1 MERVVAALL
10 LALAAAC
17 AVRALVPSPS
27 HEPEVR
33 SAARASDPDPSDVT
47 DLLRFTP
54 DERDLGRIDGGA
66 SARVAF
72 PWRRGGAGDLRVLA
86 LETDCGCAV
95 ASGLPDLVAE
105 GASGTLVLDLRGR
118 SRPGPFVHV
127 VRLRVDRAPDDVL
140 RVRVRGFVG
149 SAVVVEPVALDVGRV
164 ASGLEVARV
173 VTVRPPPAPDA
184 TNAEARVVSFAEAW
198 AEAQLVGVSGTCE
211 VRGPAR
217 PGVHGADVFVRA
229 RVPDRPGPFLA
240 HVELRVARE
249 GVWRIP
255 LRGEAVV
262 PEVPV
267 SAGVA
272 PTSDRHADGV
282 RSARHSR

>member
-33 SAARASDPDPSDVT
+33 SAARASDPDPPDGT

-95 ASGLPDLVAE
+95 ASGLPDVVPE

-118 SRPGPFVHV
+118 SRPGPFLHV
-127 VRLRVDRAPDDVL
+127 VRLRVDRAPDVVL
-140 RVRVRGFVG
+140 RLRVRGFVG

-164 ASGLEVARV
+164 ATGLEVARV
-173 VTVRPPPAPDA
+173 VTVRPPPGPDA
-184 TNAEARVVSFAEAW
+184 THAEARIEAY

-217 PGVHGADVFVRA
+217 PGVRGADVLVRA
-229 RVPDRPGPFLA
+229 RVPDRPGPFLG

>member
-17 AVRALVPSPS
+17 AVRSLAPSAL
-27 HEPEVR
+27 HEPDLR
-33 SAARASDPDPSDVT
+33 SAARASEPDPPDGT

-72 PWRRGGAGDLRVLA
+72 PWRRGGAGDLRVFA

-95 ASGLPDLVAE
+95 ASGLPDLVPE

-118 SRPGPFVHV
+118 SRPGPFAHV

-149 SAVVVEPVALDVGRV
+149 RAI
-164 ASGLEVARV
+164 
-173 VTVRPPPAPDA
+173 DA
-184 TNAEARVVSFAEAW
+184 QAHDMDE
-198 AEAQLVGVSGTCE
+198 
-211 VRGPAR
+211 R
-217 PGVHGADVFVRA
+217 PGARAPPQVEHERAGGALRHEVGQARGHGA
-229 RVPDRPGPFLA
+229 P
-240 HVELRVARE
+240 
-249 GVWRIP
+249 
-255 LRGEAVV
+255 AVGLGL
-262 PEVPV
+262 
-267 SAGVA
+267 SLI
-272 PTSDRHADGV
+272 HI
-282 RSARHSR
+282 